1 MRKKK
6 GKIVLIFVL
15 ILLIALVLSSLFYI
29 FKNTSACGD
38 GKKQEVLV
46 IEEGESFDQVLQ
58 NLEELN
64 LIHSKEFA
72 SLYVKF
78 KSNIQYYAGNYTL
91 NDGMKLNEIL
101 NFLNDSSNATKES
114 VTITIPE
121 GKWAKEIA
129 EILSQQ
135 LDYSKE
141 EIIAYWNDETNLKEW
156 CNTYE
161 FLNFDDINQSV
172 YKIKLE
178 GYLFPETYSI
188 EKDATL
194 DAITRTLLNQFDVM
208 YQEYKDDFKNS
219 DYSILIDSE

>member
-91 NDGMKLNEIL
+91 NDGMNLNEIL

-141 EIIAYWNDETNLKEW
+141 EIIA
-156 CNTYE
+156 
-161 FLNFDDINQSV
+161 
-172 YKIKLE
+172 
-178 GYLFPETYSI
+178 
-188 EKDATL
+188 
-194 DAITRTLLNQFDVM
+194 
-208 YQEYKDDFKNS
+208 
-219 DYSILIDSE
+219 